1 MKNLLD
7 KSTGNNCWIDIFCW
21 SVTDLRFYKVCVS
34 RGGGHRIQ
42 FQTEFAIKS
51 KFSIGSDTCQ
61 FSLDGEP
68 PDDEGND
75 VVVNWPFR

>member
-1 MKNLLD
+1 M
-7 KSTGNNCWIDIFCW
+7 
-21 SVTDLRFYKVCVS
+21 CVKG
-34 RGGGHRIQ
+34 GGGHRIQ